1 MTTTPTRAAAVVSP
15 EHVRQYHDEGYFTL
29 ERAIAGAELDMLRRR
44 CKAFVEQEQS
54 RVAASGA
61 MTKHQQAGKYFITFP
76 ASQDRDV
83 ASFVFGEMMTEVA
96 RATAGDDAVLF
107 YDQFV
112 VKGPERGQS
121 FAWHQDSGYVAFP
134 HRPYVTCWVA
144 LDDVSEANGTVSVL
158 PYSRAGT
165 RSRVEHVRD
174 ESTSDLVGYQGND
187 PGELVIAPA
196 GSIAVFSSTV
206 FHRSGVN
213 TTPDYRRVYVVQYAP
228 APMINPSGKQA
239 SRADPV
245 LKRGVRCGP
254 PA

>member
-1 MTTTPTRAAAVVSP
+1 MHFVERERAAAATN
-15 EHVRQYHDEGYFTL
+15 G
-29 ERAIAGAELDMLRRR
+29 
-44 CKAFVEQEQS
+44 
-54 RVAASGA
+54 
-61 MTKHQQAGKYFITFP
+61 MTRHQQDGKFFITFP
-76 ASQDRDV
+76 ASQDAQV
-83 ASFVFGEMMTEVA
+83 ADFVFGEMMTEVA

-121 FAWHQDSGYVAFP
+121 FAWHQDSGYVQFP

-144 LDDVSEANGTVSVL
+144 LDDVNEANGTVSIL

-165 RSRVEHVRD
+165 RERVEHVRN
-174 ESTSDLVGYQGND
+174 EATSDMVGYHGDD
-187 PGELVIAPA
+187 PGELVIVPA

-213 TTPDYRRVYVVQYAP
+213 TTPNYRRVYVVQYAP
-228 APMINPSGKQA
+228 EPMINRQGKVA

-245 LKRGVRCGP
+245 LKGGKRVGP
-254 PA
+254 PQMQLSS

>member
-1 MTTTPTRAAAVVSP
+1 MITPN
-15 EHVRQYHDEGYFTL
+15 HIRQYQNEGYFIL
-29 ERAIAGAELDMLRRR
+29 ERAIQGADLSRLQER
-44 CKAFVEQEQS
+44 CMHFVDREKE
-54 RVAASGA
+54 VAASKG
-61 MTKHQQAGKYFITFP
+61 MTKHQQDGKFFITFP
-76 ASQDRDV
+76 ASQDAQV
-83 ASFVFGEMMTEVA
+83 ADFVFGEMMTEIA

-144 LDDVSEANGTVSVL
+144 LDDVDEANGTVSIL
-158 PYSRAGT
+158 SYARAGT
-165 RSRVEHVRD
+165 RDRVEHVRN
-174 ESTSDLVGYQGND
+174 EATSDMVGYHGDD
-187 PGELVIAPA
+187 PGELVVVPA

-213 TTPDYRRVYVVQYAP
+213 TTPNYRRVYVVQYAP
-228 APMINPSGKQA
+228 EPMINRQGKVA

-245 LKRGVRCGP
+245 LKGGKRVGP
-254 PA
+254 PAVSA

>member
-1 MTTTPTRAAAVVSP
+1 MIPA
-15 EHVRQYHDEGYFTL
+15 HHLRQYHDEGYFIL
-29 ERAIAGAELDMLRRR
+29 ERAVAADELARLRER
-44 CKAFVEQEQS
+44 CMAFVEREQ
-54 RVAASGA
+54 RAAAERG
-61 MTKHQQAGKYFITFP
+61 MTKHQQAGKYFVTFP
-76 ASQDRDV
+76 ASQDPIV
-83 ASFVFGEMMTEVA
+83 ANFVFGEMMSAVA

-112 VKGPERGQS
+112 VKGPEQGAS

-144 LDDVSEANGTVSVL
+144 LDDMSAANGTVSIL

-165 RSRVEHVRD
+165 RERIEHVRD
-174 ESTSDLVGYQGND
+174 ETTSDLVGYHGDD
-187 PGELVIAPA
+187 PGELVVAPA

-213 TTPDYRRVYVVQYAP
+213 TTSDYRRVYVVQYAP
-228 APMINPSGKQA
+228 APMINPAGKQA

-245 LKRGVRCGP
+245 LRNGIPCGP
-254 PA
+254 PPI

>member
-1 MTTTPTRAAAVVSP
+1 MISEA
-15 EHVRQYHDEGYFTL
+15 HLRQYHDEGYFIL
-29 ERAIAGAELDMLRRR
+29 ERAVPADELARLRER
-44 CKAFVEQEQS
+44 CMAFVEREQ
-54 RVAASGA
+54 RAAAERG
-61 MTKHQQAGKYFITFP
+61 MTKHQQAGKYFVTFP
-76 ASQDRDV
+76 ASQDPIV
-83 ASFVFGEMMTEVA
+83 ANFVFGEMMSDVA

-112 VKGPERGQS
+112 VKGPEQGAS

-144 LDDVSEANGTVSVL
+144 LDDMSAANGTVSIL

-165 RSRVEHVRD
+165 RERIEHVRD
-174 ESTSDLVGYQGND
+174 ESTSDLIGYHGDD
-187 PGELVIAPA
+187 PGELVVAPA

-213 TTPDYRRVYVVQYAP
+213 TTSDYRRVYVVQYAP
-228 APMINPSGKQA
+228 APMINPAGKQA

-245 LKRGVRCGP
+245 LRNGIRCGP
-254 PA
+254 PPI

>member
-1 MTTTPTRAAAVVSP
+1 
-15 EHVRQYHDEGYFTL
+15 
-29 ERAIAGAELDMLRRR
+29 
-44 CKAFVEQEQS
+44 
-54 RVAASGA
+54 
-61 MTKHQQAGKYFITFP
+61 MTKHQQAGKYFVTFP
-76 ASQDRDV
+76 ASQDPIV
-83 ASFVFGEMMTEVA
+83 ANFVFGERMSAVA

-144 LDDVSEANGTVSVL
+144 LDDMSAANGTVSIL

-165 RSRVEHVRD
+165 RERIAHVRD
-174 ESTSDLVGYQGND
+174 ETTSDLVGYHGDD
-187 PGELVIAPA
+187 PGELVIVPA

-213 TTPDYRRVYVVQYAP
+213 TTSDYRRVYVVQYAP
-228 APMINPSGKQA
+228 APMINLAGKQA

-245 LKRGVRCGP
+245 LRNGIPCGP
-254 PA
+254 PPM

>member
-1 MTTTPTRAAAVVSP
+1 MTTAARNAVVSA
-15 EHVRQYHDEGYFTL
+15 EHVRQYHDEGYFIL
-29 ERAIAGAELDMLRRR
+29 NRAIADEDLARLQRKCME
-44 CKAFVEQEQS
+44 FVDRERQ
-54 RVAASGA
+54 AAAAKGL
-61 MTKHQQAGKYFITFP
+61 TKHQQDGKFFITFP

-83 ASFVFGEMMTEVA
+83 AEFVFGEMMTEIA
-96 RATAGDDAVLF
+96 RATVGDDAVLF

-121 FAWHQDSGYVAFP
+121 FAWHQDSGYVAFR

-144 LDDVSEANGTVSVL
+144 LDDMSEVNGTVSIL

-165 RSRVEHVRD
+165 RDRVEHVRN
-174 ESTSDLVGYQGND
+174 EATSDMVGYHGDD
-187 PGELVIAPA
+187 PGELVVVPA

-213 TTPDYRRVYVVQYAP
+213 TTPNYRRVYVVQYAP
-228 APMINPSGKQA
+228 QRMVRPDGKQA

-245 LKRGVRCGP
+245 LNNGQRCGP
-254 PA
+254 PT